1 VGDGV
6 AVVRMGDA
14 LLVLWSKASSRE
26 RWAFQLSAMQ
36 AMAPAYADGILVL
49 VLILS
54 VDTPPEAA
62 VRTDMEAALRRL
74 GPQLRR
80 LVAVP
85 LGDSVWLSI
94 IRTVV
99 RGLIIVSGQSH
110 RHRVASDVTAGI
122 EQLREKAGPLTPS
135 TAELLKAIAELSAAL
150 GLPASVAA

>member
-1 VGDGV
+1 
-6 AVVRMGDA
+6 
-14 LLVLWSKASSRE
+14 
-26 RWAFQLSAMQ
+26 MQ
-36 AMAPAYADGILVL
+36 AMVPAYADGILVL

-62 VRTDMEAALRRL
+62 VRTDMAAAVRRL

-85 LGDSVWLSI
+85 LGESVWLSI

-99 RGLIIVSGQSH
+99 RGVIIVSGQSQ
-110 RHRVASDVTAGI
+110 RHRVADHITAGI

-135 TAELLKAIAELSAAL
+135 TAELLKGIAELSSAL